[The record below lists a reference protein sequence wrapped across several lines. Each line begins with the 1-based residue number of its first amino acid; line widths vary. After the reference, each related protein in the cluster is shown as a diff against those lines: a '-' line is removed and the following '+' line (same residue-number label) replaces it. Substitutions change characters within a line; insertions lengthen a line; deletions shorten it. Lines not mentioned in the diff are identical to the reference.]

1 MEARNTLAIPVV
13 MYSFN
18 IINWTIPEIRRLDTK
33 ICKLF
38 MQENASSKS
47 CVDRLYITRKERG
60 MGMIQFELSCK
71 TSTIGQHKYVT
82 TTDWV
87 LVLAHDKIK
96 KAHSISKQSY
106 KFKQELNI
114 TKMKRMTQTTLQ
126 SKQEILRKQAKQR
139 NLSKLSKTG
148 KTNLCMK
155 STQCQVKKLM

>member
-1 MEARNTLAIPVV
+1 M
-13 MYSFN
+13 
-18 IINWTIPEIRRLDTK
+18 
-33 ICKLF
+33 
-38 MQENASSKS
+38 
-47 CVDRLYITRKERG
+47 
-60 MGMIQFELSCK
+60 QFELSYK
-71 TSTIGQHKYVT
+71 TSTIGQHKYVI